1 MEKRLDGKI
10 AHFKEK
16 QHKQVTMRKKTEDY
30 MLSHSVSE
38 MKTFIIQNSEI
49 EEDEGENAMFIP
61 HGEHKFV
68 KGKTYQMKGN
78 DFQGDEFIIT
88 EEGRV
93 FYALSLIE
101 NIEIVDAEEID
112 RINERYGDIF
122 EQLRYCNSQQICD
135 ILVKAQNSGLLAICG
150 GLFDEKDADE
160 CFVALAIAIVMLK
173 TNNLTLPEKYLK

>member
-1 MEKRLDGKI
+1 MKEKLNEKK

-68 KGKTYQMKGN
+68 KGKTYQMKGD

-88 EEGRV
+88 EDGRV

-101 NIEIVDAEEID
+101 NIEIID
-112 RINERYGDIF
+112 
-122 EQLRYCNSQQICD
+122 
-135 ILVKAQNSGLLAICG
+135 VKKEA
-150 GLFDEKDADE
+150 
-160 CFVALAIAIVMLK
+160 
-173 TNNLTLPEKYLK
+173 